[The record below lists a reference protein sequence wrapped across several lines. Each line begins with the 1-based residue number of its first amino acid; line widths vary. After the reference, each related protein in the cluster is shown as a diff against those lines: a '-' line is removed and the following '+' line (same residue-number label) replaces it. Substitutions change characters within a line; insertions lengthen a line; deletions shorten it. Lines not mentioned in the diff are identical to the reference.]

1 MATTLEVVP
10 AGPYFGFTR
19 AEMLT
24 ELARYKAA
32 RANPGS
38 RLVQSTVNG
47 QSYTFSSNADW
58 LSYMNDWQLN
68 IQAAMAYIDPGQFPF
83 SAPTNS
89 AIIAPC

>member
-32 RANPGS
+32 RITSGS

-47 QSYTFSSNADW
+47 QSYTFGPRGDW
-58 LSYMNDWQLN
+58 SLDEWQMA
-68 IQAAMAYIDPGQFPF
+68 IQQALAYIDPGQFPF